1 MTGQNESIKWGV
13 PPRASW
19 ARLRLLRS
27 EWGNISLTRAL
38 QYEALKE
45 ADTSGLLLDI
55 GGGDS
60 APYRH
65 MLNCEIY
72 HSINITEEVDPSWS
86 VEIGEPFP
94 CKPDFYDVVLCLN
107 TLEHVYDAAFLL
119 GEASHSLKI
128 GGTIHIATPF
138 LYPVHGC
145 PDDYFRPTPSWYKQ
159 TLSKHSFESI
169 QVQPLVWGPF
179 STGAFLSGLPG
190 PAKRSRM
197 WMAMGLDILYSRFR
211 TIPAEMCGPSA
222 AALGFWVTAIKK

>member
-27 EWGNISLTRAL
+27 EWGKISLPRAL
-38 QYEALKE
+38 VYEALYG
-45 ADTSGLLLDI
+45 ADSLGVLLDI
-55 GGGDS
+55 GGG
-60 APYRH
+60 AQVPYRQ
-65 MLNCEIY
+65 LLQCENY
-72 HSINITEEVDPSWS
+72 HSINIDKEVNPSWS
-86 VEIGEPFP
+86 VKIGEPFP
-94 CKPDFYDVVLCLN
+94 CEPGFCDVVLCLN
-107 TLEHVYDAAFLL
+107 TLEHVYDADFLL
-119 GEASHSLKI
+119 GEASRSLKI

-211 TIPAEMCGPSA
+211 TIPGEMRGPSA
-222 AALGFWVTAIKK
+222 AALGFWVRATKK